1 MARLI
6 MRRGPTPGAVY
17 ELNDEAISIG
27 RGSKNNIVIQ
37 DNEVSREHCR
47 LIRLMADYE
56 VVDLG
61 SSNGTYVN
69 GARVEGTRLLQ
80 PGFLIELGDSIT
92 FEYERPPLS
101 DATVEHQQA
110 VTHERRQVQAAS
122 TATPEPS
129 LQPYLVLTHG
139 PDPGHVYPLQGDKV
153 TIGRDLTN
161 NIVVLF
167 PEVSR
172 FHVHLLRTEEGYSI
186 EDLAS
191 TNGTIVNGERIVQP
205 RLLQPNDVIL
215 IGTMV
220 RLRYTLNPE
229 EVMPEVADEGYLA
242 SIQTQPTRK
251 PQVVSSEV
259 DTSRASAH
267 IIKAKSRR
275 TTTSRLGTGLEP
287 GMLEDHIF
295 IAYAREQWEY
305 IVAPL
310 TINLQDMG
318 LKVWVDQYLIPGGD
332 DWVEAI
338 EQALFE
344 CWLLV
349 VVVTPE
355 SINTPHVEMEYR
367 YFFNREKPVIPLVAS
382 NVGEL
387 PRELRN
393 LKAVVYDE
401 DDPRQAF
408 QKLIF
413 EILHINR

>member
-1 MARLI
+1 MK
-6 MRRGPTPGAVY
+6 RGPTPGMIY
-17 ELNDEAISIG
+17 ELNDEIITIG
-27 RGSKNNIVIQ
+27 RGSKNQIVIQ

-47 LIRLMADYE
+47 LIQLMADYE

-69 GARVEGTRLLQ
+69 GARVEGTRVLQ

-92 FEYERPPLS
+92 FEYERPLLS
-101 DATVEHQQA
+101 DVTAEHHAGTREPAQ
-110 VTHERRQVQAAS
+110 
-122 TATPEPS
+122 PEPGN
-129 LQPYLVLTHG
+129 QAYLVLTHG
-139 PDPGHVYPLQGDKV
+139 PEPGHVYPLEGDKI

-161 NIVVLF
+161 NVVILF

-172 FHVHLLRTEEGYSI
+172 FHVHLLRDGDSYVI

-191 TNGTIVNGERIVQP
+191 TNGTIVNGERVSEP
-205 RLLQPNDVIL
+205 RLLHPNDVIL

-220 RLRYTLNPE
+220 RLRYTFNPD
-229 EVMPEVADEGYLA
+229 EVIPEVADDSYVA
-242 SIQTQPTRK
+242 SVQTQPTRK
-251 PQVVSSEV
+251 PIIEPAAPEL
-259 DTSRASAH
+259 DTSRTNAKLL
-267 IIKAKSRR
+267 KAKSKR

-287 GMLEDHIF
+287 GMLEDHIL
-295 IAYAREQWEY
+295 IAYAREQWEH

-310 TINLQDMG
+310 TIGLQDVG

-332 DWVEAI
+332 DWMEAI

-344 CWLLV
+344 CWLLI

-355 SINTPHVEMEYR
+355 SINTPYVEMEYR
-367 YFFNREKPVIPLVAS
+367 YFFNREKPVIPLVS
-382 NVGEL
+382 QDLKEL

>member
-1 MARLI
+1 
-6 MRRGPTPGAVY
+6 MRRGPTPGLVY
-17 ELNDEAISIG
+17 DLEEEVITIG
-27 RGSKNNIVIQ
+27 RGSKNQIVIQ

-47 LIRLMADYE
+47 LIRLMADFE

-80 PGFLIELGDSIT
+80 PGFLIELGDTIT
-92 FEYERPPLS
+92 FEYERPLLNEDAYDPQEMPTREHHAAPKPES
-101 DATVEHQQA
+101 DDIEA
-110 VTHERRQVQAAS
+110 
-122 TATPEPS
+122 
-129 LQPYLVLTHG
+129 YLVLTHG
-139 PDPGHVYPLQGDKV
+139 PEPGRVYPLHGDKIS
-153 TIGRDLTN
+153 IGRDLTN
-161 NIVVLF
+161 TVVILF

-172 FHVHLLRTEEGYSI
+172 FHVHLLRSGDSYVI
-186 EDLAS
+186 EDLGS
-191 TNGTIVNGERIVQP
+191 TNGTIVNGERLTEP
-205 RLLQPNDVIL
+205 RLLHANDVML

-220 RLRYTLNPE
+220 RLRYTYDPE
-229 EVMPEVADEGYLA
+229 AVLPEVADDSYIA
-242 SIQTQPTRK
+242 SVQTQPTRK
-251 PQVVSSEV
+251 PIEPVSPEL
-259 DTSRASAH
+259 DTSRANAKM
-267 IIKAKSRR
+267 IKAKSRR

-310 TINLQDMG
+310 TLGLQDSG

-332 DWVEAI
+332 DWLEAI

-344 CWLLV
+344 CWLLI

-367 YFFNREKPVIPLVAS
+367 YFFNREKPVIPLV
-382 NVGEL
+382 VKDLREV

-393 LKAVVYDE
+393 LKVVIYDP
-401 DDPRQAF
+401 DDPKEAF
-408 QKLIF
+408 QKLVF
-413 EILHINR
+413 EIMHINR

>member
-6 MRRGPTPGAVY
+6 MRRGPTPGAAY
-17 ELNDEAISIG
+17 ELDEEVITIG
-27 RGSKNNIVIQ
+27 RGSKNQIVVQ

-47 LIRLMADYE
+47 LLRLMADYE
-56 VVDLG
+56 VMDLG

-101 DATVEHQQA
+101 DAAENQGVTGEHQRAQQSAKADPSSQA
-110 VTHERRQVQAAS
+110 
-122 TATPEPS
+122 
-129 LQPYLVLTHG
+129 YLVLTHG
-139 PDPGHVYPLQGDKV
+139 PDPGHVYPLQGNKI

-161 NIVVLF
+161 TVVILF

-172 FHVHLLRTEEGYSI
+172 FHVHLISTDDGYTI
-186 EDLAS
+186 EDLGS
-191 TNGTIVNGERIVQP
+191 TNGTIVNGERVTQL
-205 RLLQPNDVIL
+205 RALNPNDVIL

-220 RLRYTLNPE
+220 RLRYTLHPD
-229 EVMPEVADEGYLA
+229 EVTGEIADDSYMA
-242 SIQTQPTRK
+242 SVQTQPTRK
-251 PQVVSSEV
+251 PIELLSPDVE
-259 DTSRASAH
+259 TARANAN
-267 IIKAKSRR
+267 ILKAKSKR

-287 GMLEDHIF
+287 GMLEDHVLIG
-295 IAYAREQWEY
+295 YAREQWEY

-310 TINLQDMG
+310 TISLQDVG
-318 LKVWVDQYLIPGGD
+318 VKVWVDQYLIPGGD

-344 CWLLV
+344 CWLLI

-355 SINTPHVEMEYR
+355 SVDSPHMEMEYR
-367 YFFNREKPVIPLVAS
+367 YFFNREKPVIPLVS
-382 NVGEL
+382 KDMREL

-393 LKAVVYDE
+393 LKTVEYE
-401 DDPRQAF
+401 PDDPKAAF
-408 QKLIF
+408 QNLIF